1 LIGIIEFEMSKVDVK
16 IKRNAMSADQQGK
29 IGKWMLIMAWVAGLG
44 LLTVMFDDQ
53 LASQFNPNARPV
65 SVQSGEMIEVK
76 LKQNR
81 YGHYV
86 TGGSING
93 QPVIFFL
100 DTGATDVSIPYHL
113 AEQLKLQAG
122 RKYSVN
128 TANGRI
134 QVAQT
139 SIEQLTIGDIQLFNV
154 DANLNPA
161 VGDNEILLGM
171 SALKQL
177 EFSQKG
183 DWLVLRTYQ

>member
-1 LIGIIEFEMSKVDVK
+1 MIGIIEFEMSKVDVK

>member
-1 LIGIIEFEMSKVDVK
+1 MSKVDVK

>member
-1 LIGIIEFEMSKVDVK
+1 LIGIIEFEVSKVDVK
-16 IKRNAMSADQQGK
+16 IKWNSMSADQQGK

-53 LASQFNPNARPV
+53 LASQFNPNAKPT
-65 SVQSGEMIEVK
+65 SMQKGEIIEVR

-93 QPVIFFL
+93 QPVVFFL

-113 AEQLKLQAG
+113 AEQLKLSPG
-122 RKYSVN
+122 RRYNVN
-128 TANGRI
+128 TANGQI
-134 QVAQT
+134 EVSQT
-139 SIEQLTIGDIQLFNV
+139 SIAKLTIGDIQLFNV

-161 VGDNEILLGM
+161 VRDDEILLGM

-183 DWLVLRTYQ
+183 DWLVLRTY

>member
-1 LIGIIEFEMSKVDVK
+1 MIGIIEFETSNVDAK
-16 IKRNAMSADQQGK
+16 IKRNSMSADQQGK
-29 IGKWMLIMAWVAGLG
+29 IGKWMLIMAWVVGLA

-53 LASQFNPNARPV
+53 LASQFNPNAKPV
-65 SVQSGEMIEVK
+65 SVQSGEVTEVK

-93 QPVIFFL
+93 QAVTFFL

-122 RKYSVN
+122 RKQSVN

-134 QVAQT
+134 EVAQT
-139 SIEQLTIGDIQLFNV
+139 NINQLSIGDIQLFNV

-161 VGDNEILLGM
+161 VSGDEILLGM

-183 DWLVLRTYQ
+183 DWLILRSY

>member
-1 LIGIIEFEMSKVDVK
+1 MSKVDVK
-16 IKRNAMSADQQGK
+16 IKRNAMSADQHGK

>member
-1 LIGIIEFEMSKVDVK
+1 
-16 IKRNAMSADQQGK
+16 MSADQQGK
-29 IGKWMLIMAWVAGLG
+29 IGKWMLIMGWVAGLG
-44 LLTVMFDDQ
+44 LLTLMFDDQ
-53 LASQFNPNARPV
+53 LANQFNPNAKPV
-65 SVQSGEMIEVK
+65 SVQSGEIVEVK

-93 QPVIFFL
+93 QAVIFFL

-113 AEQLKLQAG
+113 AAQLKLRPG
-122 RKYSVN
+122 RKVSVN

-134 QVAQT
+134 EVAQT
-139 SIEQLTIGDIQLFNV
+139 SIDQLAIGDIQLFNV

-161 VGDNEILLGM
+161 VQGNEILLGM

-183 DWLVLRTYQ
+183 EWLVLRTSQ

>member
-1 LIGIIEFEMSKVDVK
+1 
-16 IKRNAMSADQQGK
+16 MSAEQQNK

-44 LLTVMFDDQ
+44 LLTLMFDDQ
-53 LASQFNPNARPV
+53 LASQFNPNAKPE
-65 SVQSGEMIEVK
+65 SVKSGEIIEVK

-93 QPVIFFL
+93 QAVIFFL
-100 DTGATDVSIPYHL
+100 DTGATHVSIPFHL
-113 AEQLKLQAG
+113 AEQLNLHAG

-134 QVAQT
+134 EVAQT
-139 SIEQLTIGDIQLFNV
+139 SIAQLTIGDIQLFNV

-161 VGDNEILLGM
+161 VRDNEILLGM

-177 EFSQKG
+177 EFSQKE
-183 DWLVLRTYQ
+183 DFLVLRAYQ